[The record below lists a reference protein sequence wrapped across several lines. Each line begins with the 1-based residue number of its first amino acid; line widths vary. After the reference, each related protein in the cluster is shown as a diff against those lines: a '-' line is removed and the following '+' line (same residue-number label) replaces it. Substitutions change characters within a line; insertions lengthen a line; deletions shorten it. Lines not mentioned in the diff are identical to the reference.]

1 MASNPPA
8 QNPFTPGSGR
18 MPPYIAG
25 REHEQAVISDFIG
38 ELSRSQ
44 APQAIIMVGPRGCG
58 KTVLNNWCREA
69 APGIDSK
76 IRVKKFKGKLPN
88 EEAHI
93 ARELLDQLFDLR
105 RPDEVTTRLGV
116 GGFVGGETKY
126 DLKPTGQM
134 IINALIAE
142 CRSSPLLLI
151 VDEAAENS
159 RESLGELFNLHQD
172 VNAETGNLL
181 LVLAGTPN
189 VVQVLRSAGATFM
202 NRNKVLNIGLLD
214 ETESAEAI
222 TVPLSKKAMSID
234 EAALKH
240 VIGESHGYPHFLQ
253 LWGRALFNKAARQN
267 RQKILLEDVHGVAS
281 EVANDKNVIYSDRYA
296 EWSAQDMK
304 ILAEVLTR
312 TQDQR
317 QSGQLTRANLAEA
330 VVQRLGEIEGT
341 SSRAEAFTEKILATG
356 CLWQPWGQDRLV
368 SGLPSFVDYVLQNER
383 GLCIANL
390 TS

>member
-1 MASNPPA
+1 MASNPPGE
-8 QNPFTPGSGR
+8 NPFTPGSGR
-18 MPPYIAG
+18 MPPHLAG
-25 REHEQAVISDFIG
+25 REHEQAVISDFTG
-38 ELSRSQ
+38 ELSRSK

-58 KTVLNNWCREA
+58 KTVLSNWCREA

-88 EEAHI
+88 EEARI

-105 RPDEVTTRLGV
+105 RPDEVTTRVGV
-116 GGFVGGETKY
+116 GSLVGGETRY

-142 CRSSPLLLI
+142 CRRSPLLLI

-214 ETESAEAI
+214 ENESREAI
-222 TVPLSKKAMSID
+222 TVPLAETGMAID
-234 EAALKH
+234 KAALDQ
-240 VIGESHGYPHFLQ
+240 VIAESHGYPHFLQ
-253 LWGRALFNKAARQN
+253 LWGRALFNESARKN
-267 RQKILLEDVHGVAS
+267 RQKILLEDVHGVAG
-281 EVANDKNVIYSDRYA
+281 EVANDKNIIYSDRYA
-296 EWSAQDMK
+296 EWSGQDIK
-304 ILAEVLTR
+304 ILAEVLSRTR
-312 TQDQR
+312 ERR
-317 QSGQLTRANLAEA
+317 QSGQLAKANLAEA
-330 VVQRLGEIEGT
+330 VALTLEEIEGT
-341 SSRAEAFTEKILATG
+341 SSRAEAFTEKILATA

-368 SGLPSFVDYVLQNER
+368 SGLPSFIDYILQMSDS
-383 GLCIANL
+383 I
-390 TS
+390 